1 MCLIA
6 DYHGPAGVEGV
17 KKPLSDV
24 VEILTPKDPNSVLPV
39 PAVSKMIPL
48 APAAP
53 VAVPQAAPVAPAAAA
68 PAAFGAPGA
77 PYGQPAQAPFGGYAA
92 Y

>member
-1 MCLIA
+1 MGVRVRIMLPH
-6 DYHGPAGVEGV
+6 DPTGVEGV

-39 PAVSKMIPL
+39 PAVSKLIP
-48 APAAP
+48 AAAP
-53 VAVPQAAPVAPAAAA
+53 VAAPAAAPAAAA
-68 PAAFGAPGA
+68 PAAF
-77 PYGQPAQAPFGGYAA
+77 PAAVGGFGGAGYTG